1 MAHYAKIE
9 NDIVTNVIVIANE
22 EENSLGEAGMELKL
36 KTLMGGTWK
45 KTSYNGS
52 IRKNYC
58 GIGYTFDSVRDAFIP
73 SKPYPSWTLIE
84 LTCQWE
90 APTPYPT
97 DGLIYNWDEVT
108 LSWIERT

>member
-9 NDIVTNVIVIANE
+9 NDIVTNVIVISNE
-22 EENSLGEAGMELKL
+22 EEKSLGEAAMELKL
-36 KTLMGGTWK
+36 KTDRGGTWK

-52 IRKNYC
+52 IRKNYA
-58 GIGYTFDSVRDAFIP
+58 GKGSTFDSLRDAFIP
-73 SKPYPSWTLIE
+73 PKPYPSWTLIE

-97 DGLIYNWDEVT
+97 DGLIYSWDEAT
-108 LSWIERT
+108 LSWVERT